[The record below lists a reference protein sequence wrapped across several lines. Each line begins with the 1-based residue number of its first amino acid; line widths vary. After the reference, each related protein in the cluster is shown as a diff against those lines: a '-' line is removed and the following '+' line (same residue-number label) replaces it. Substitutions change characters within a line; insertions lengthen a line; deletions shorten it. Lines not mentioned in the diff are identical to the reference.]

1 MRLSSF
7 KFNNGK
13 MSQRLSVLPR
23 IDLFEQP
30 GYAVIAARHSAARHS
45 AARHSA
51 VRIGERLDFI
61 TATERWWHKCI
72 TAYMSYKEGA

>member
-1 MRLSSF
+1 
-7 KFNNGK
+7 

-30 GYAVIAARHSAARHS
+30 GYAVIAARHS